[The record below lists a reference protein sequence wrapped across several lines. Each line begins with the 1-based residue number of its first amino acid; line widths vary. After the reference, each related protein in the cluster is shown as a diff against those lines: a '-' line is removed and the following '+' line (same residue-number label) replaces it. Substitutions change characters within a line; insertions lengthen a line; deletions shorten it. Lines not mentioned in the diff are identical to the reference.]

1 MIRSFVVGALVG
13 GLVVWRWREEIQ
25 RYMANRTRRIRL
37 GVADRLQSVEETATS
52 ALDHAALPLR
62 RVEAALDQA
71 KAQVRD
77 TLRTGQD
84 AIRPDPLPERR
95 D

>member
-1 MIRSFVVGALVG
+1 MIRSFAAGALVG
-13 GLVVWRWREEIQ
+13 GLVVWRWRMEIQ
-25 RYMANRTRRIRL
+25 EYVANRTRGIRL
-37 GVADRLQSVEETATS
+37 SAADRLQSVEETAAS
-52 ALDHAALPLR
+52 VLDHAALPLR
-62 RVEAALDQA
+62 RAEAALDQA

-77 TLRTGQD
+77 TLSAGQD

>member
-13 GLVVWRWREEIQ
+13 GFVVWRWQGEI
-25 RYMANRTRRIRL
+25 RAWLADRTRGVRL
-37 GVADRLQSVEETATS
+37 TAADRLQSVEQTAES
-52 ALDHAALPLR
+52 VLDHAARPLR
-62 RVEAALDQA
+62 RVEAAIDQA

-77 TLRTGQD
+77 TLRAGQD
-84 AIRPDPLPERR
+84 AIRPDPAPDGR